1 MHDDLLAALAIVS
14 GISGLA
20 LAWLTH
26 RRESTSSVLQATSGL
41 IENFDRVRKA
51 LAEENERLARQLEQ
65 LRKELLQEKHRRAAL
80 EERLD
85 IERELFDRRIRENE
99 QRLKELTILVAN
111 NTTINHP
118 GKEVKQHGT

>member
-26 RRESTSSVLQATSGL
+26 RRESTSAILQATSGL
-41 IENFDRVRKA
+41 VENFDKIRKA
-51 LAEENERLARQLEQ
+51 LSEENERLGRELGK

-85 IERELFDRRIRENE
+85 IERELFNRRISEMER
-99 QRLKELTILVAN
+99 RLKELTTLVAN
-111 NTTINHP
+111 NTTIDH
-118 GKEVKQHGT
+118 